1 MRKKSPDDVVDG
13 ARMMAVLAEMAP
25 FHKIAASPGEA
36 ASLRILQREFEAY
49 GFATTL
55 IRHPAHISIPGRAA
69 LAVGDRQFACITH
82 AHALPAPD
90 GVSGAVIDLGW
101 GGEADFDRL
110 DLAGRILLITG
121 LATPGV
127 TRRASRSGAAGVI
140 FVSPD
145 EHRHE
150 MDVSPI
156 WGSPSVETAAELPS
170 VVVVSVNDADGAAIR
185 AMLSRRSDLS
195 ATLVAEVDTRWRE
208 IPLLEANLVPTQA
221 ADAPFVLLSCHHDTW
236 YEGVM
241 DNGAANVAALEA
253 ARLCALDVDA
263 MKRGLRVCIWSG
275 HSQGRYAGSA
285 WYVDMHWDELE
296 AKCLAHV
303 NVDSLGG
310 RNATRL
316 EGVGADLELR
326 DLAAEA
332 VRAVTGQVTRGTR
345 LKRYAD
351 MSFWGVGIPSMFGL
365 LSEQESGPPGMPNP
379 VGWWWHTAGDTLEN
393 IDEANLVRDA
403 QVVLHAVYRLVTEAA
418 VAVDVRPSLDDL
430 VAQLADCAERL
441 PPEIALA
448 EVEAS
453 LAALRARLD
462 EMLGRDELSAEAKT
476 ALNMRLCR
484 ILVPLRN
491 TAGDRFR
498 QDPALPLNQ
507 WPVLDALRRFGR
519 EGDVSGEHA
528 VSARRSIA
536 TLKSAAR
543 TMVQEIARA

>member
-1 MRKKSPDDVVDG
+1 MRTKSPDEAVDG
-13 ARMMAVLAEMAP
+13 ARMMAVLTEMAP
-25 FHKIAASPGEA
+25 FHKIAASPGEE
-36 ASLRILQREFEAY
+36 ASLRILQRELDAS

-69 LAVGDRQFACITH
+69 LTVGDRQFACITH

-101 GGEADFDRL
+101 GGGGVRPSGSRRQDPAHRRSRD
-110 DLAGRILLITG
+110 AGSD
-121 LATPGV
+121 P
-127 TRRASRSGAAGVI
+127 TRQPERRRRVI

-156 WGSPSVETAAELPS
+156 WGSPSVETAAELPT

-185 AMLSRRSDLS
+185 DMLSRRSDLS

-208 IPLLEANLVPTQA
+208 IPLLEANLVPAQA

-285 WYVDMHWDELE
+285 WYVDTHWDELE
-296 AKCLAHV
+296 AKCLARV

-316 EGVGADLELR
+316 EGVGADLEVC

-332 VRAVTGQVTRGTR
+332 VRAVTGQVTR
-345 LKRYAD
+345 
-351 MSFWGVGIPSMFGL
+351 
-365 LSEQESGPPGMPNP
+365 
-379 VGWWWHTAGDTLEN
+379 
-393 IDEANLVRDA
+393 
-403 QVVLHAVYRLVTEAA
+403 
-418 VAVDVRPSLDDL
+418 
-430 VAQLADCAERL
+430 
-441 PPEIALA
+441 AL
-448 EVEAS
+448 
-453 LAALRARLD
+453 
-462 EMLGRDELSAEAKT
+462 
-476 ALNMRLCR
+476 
-484 ILVPLRN
+484 
-491 TAGDRFR
+491 
-498 QDPALPLNQ
+498 
-507 WPVLDALRRFGR
+507 
-519 EGDVSGEHA
+519 
-528 VSARRSIA
+528 
-536 TLKSAAR
+536 
-543 TMVQEIARA
+543 